1 MKGRTMDIFQRLLQ
15 ENTEI
20 RHLQEALAQNP
31 AIYDLTG
38 VPDAAKPQLIHGI
51 TNDNQMRLVI
61 APDEEKAK
69 TLYDACKFFDESAVH
84 YPAKDLLFYQS
95 DIHGNTQTAERLRVL
110 SALWNKQSSLVV
122 VSIDALLNKL
132 APAQKIFDGILTVAA
147 GDELDQ
153 GKFTTKLVH
162 IGYEAVHTCEHR
174 GEFSVRGGIIDVF
187 PLVAEHPYRIELWGD
202 EVDSIR
208 IFDEGSQKSIEKVDI
223 AEIYPAME
231 LVLSSQDIFDG
242 IRAMEADVL
251 PLYEQFRGEMRTEE
265 AFRLKSGFEEKKE
278 SLTEGRMLQ
287 EAEALLPYF
296 CENTENL
303 LSYLPE
309 ELTIFYDDAARI
321 CDRAE
326 AYAEEFTAS
335 CERRLAAGLILPRQ
349 EEMLG
354 NPEALFSQLGKY
366 PGIIFSALEAGRT
379 VLAPKTR
386 FYLRASSPNTYRGNM
401 PLLLKDLKN
410 ARKHR
415 QRVVLVLESRTRAR
429 RLADD
434 LLADD
439 LNAFYTENR
448 SHELHEGEI
457 MLLSGGLGAG
467 ITYPDSNA
475 VILSEFDVFG
485 TARQTRRR
493 RRRKYSGE
501 AGTQIR
507 ELSDLAPGDYVV
519 HENHGLGIY
528 QGIEKIEIDHVE
540 KDYIKIAYAKGS
552 NLYILASQFDL
563 IGKYGNVG
571 DKKPKLSTLGSAE
584 WAKTKSRVRGAVA
597 TVAHELVE
605 LYAVR
610 QQQTGYV
617 YGADTVWQKEFEE
630 TFPYEETEGQL
641 SAIADVKADMMSQ
654 KIMDRLI
661 CGDVGYGKTEIALRA
676 AFKAVQEGKQVV
688 YLCPTTIL
696 CRQHYN
702 TFVQRM
708 AGYPVNIGMLSRFRT
723 PAENTAT
730 VRALKTGEVDIV
742 IGTHRALS
750 KDVSYKDLGLLIID
764 EEQRFGVNH
773 KEKIKQL
780 KKNVDVMSLSATP
793 IPRTLHM
800 SLVGI
805 RDMSLLEEAP
815 MERMP
820 IQTFVFEQNDEMVRE
835 AILREL
841 ARGGQVYYV
850 VNRIQGI
857 EDLTAHISSLVPDAQ
872 IAYAHGRM
880 PKGQLEAIMG
890 DFINQDIDI
899 LVATT
904 IIEIGLDISNVNTI
918 IIHDADKLGLS
929 QLYQLRGRV
938 GRSNRSAYAFLMYK
952 RDKILREVAE
962 KRLAAIR
969 EFSELGSGFK
979 IAMRDLEIRGAGTML
994 GEAQSGHME
1003 AVGYDLYCKL
1013 LSEAVK
1019 KEKGETVA
1027 EDFETTVDLTL
1038 DAYIPK
1044 NYISDET
1051 QKLAMYRR
1059 IAAVSDNTEK
1069 EELVDELVD
1078 RYGDPPKAIMNLLL
1092 VTEIRHLAHKVY
1104 VSDLKQ
1110 KGDRIDIHLLPTA
1123 NLNPTGIPSV
1133 VEAYAPYLR
1142 FIADKEKPAFEF
1154 DLTRN
1159 KALAKK
1165 DVPEYVRGFLEKLKE
1180 AALA

>member
-110 SALWNKQSSLVV
+110 SALWSKQSSLVV

-349 EEMLG
+349 AEMLG

-434 LLADD
+434 L
-439 LNAFYTENR
+439 NAFFTEDR

-475 VILSEFDVFG
+475 IILSEFDVFG

-617 YGADTVWQKEFEE
+617 YGADSVWQKEFEE

-708 AGYPVNIGMLSRFRT
+708 AGYPVNIGMLSRFRSS
-723 PAENTAT
+723 AENRET
-730 VRALKTGEVDIV
+730 VAKLKTGELDIV

-750 KDVSYKDLGLLIID
+750 KDVGYKDLGLLIID
-764 EEQRFGVNH
+764 EEQRFGVTH

-805 RDMSLLEEAP
+805 RDMSLLDEAP

-820 IQTFVFEQNDEMVRE
+820 IQTFVFEENDEMVRE
-835 AILREL
+835 AISREL

-850 VNRIQGI
+850 CNRIQGI
-857 EDLTAHISSLVPDAQ
+857 DELAAHIATLVPDAR

-880 PKGQLEAIMG
+880 AKGQLEEIMG

-918 IIHDADKLGLS
+918 IIHDADKFGLS

-969 EFSELGSGFK
+969 EFSDLGSGFK

-1019 KEKGETVA
+1019 SEKGEAVE

-1044 NYISDET
+1044 QYITDESE
-1051 QKLAMYRR
+1051 KLAMYRR
-1059 IAAVSDNTEK
+1059 IADVRTDGEQ
-1069 EELVDELVD
+1069 EELIEELVD
-1078 RYGDPPKAIMNLLL
+1078 RYGDPPKAILNLLL
-1092 VTEIRHLAHKVY
+1092 VARIRQSAHRVY
-1104 VSDLKQ
+1104 ITDLKQ
-1110 KGDRIDIHLLPTA
+1110 NGQKLICRLLPTA
-1123 NLNPTGIPSV
+1123 KLNPAGIPAV
-1133 VEAYAPYLR
+1133 VEAYQPWLL
-1142 FIADKEKPAFEF
+1142 FIADKEKPAFEL

-1159 KALAKK
+1159 KEVSKK
-1165 DVPEYVRGFLEKLKE
+1165 AVPEYVQGFLEKLAEETLGVGE
-1180 AALA
+1180 A